1 MCVKNHPTSPNKESK
16 NAFLESL
23 SRKSSCFSF
32 MTKTLTIAFAINSA
46 LVEDHDILGECSS
59 FVTEDVFDLAELF
72 VQSGGT
78 SLSRGVIA
86 GIVHFPVPVDV
97 EAVPQTNDLH
107 TSSRY

>member
-1 MCVKNHPTSPNKESK
+1 
-16 NAFLESL
+16 
-23 SRKSSCFSF
+23 
-32 MTKTLTIAFAINSA
+32 MTKTLTIAFAVYSA
-46 LVEDHDILGECSS
+46 LVENHDILGECSS